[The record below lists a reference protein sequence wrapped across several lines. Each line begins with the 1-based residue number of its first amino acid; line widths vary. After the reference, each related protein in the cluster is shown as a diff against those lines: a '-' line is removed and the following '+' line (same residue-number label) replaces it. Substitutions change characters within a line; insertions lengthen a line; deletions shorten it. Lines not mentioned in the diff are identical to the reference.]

1 MAVVRVHSY
10 TVDPANL
17 PRLIAMRADLI
28 AGIRVEYPG
37 LVETRLTRLEDGTFT
52 DTWRWESF
60 ERMAAARPAAS
71 SPEAQAVMRLTSA
84 ATAINGEIID
94 ERTSR

>member
-1 MAVVRVHSY
+1 MY
-10 TVDPANL
+10 TVDPADL
-17 PRLIAMRADLI
+17 PRLIAKWADLI
-28 AGIRVEYPG
+28 AGIHVEYPG
-37 LVETRLTRLEDGTFT
+37 PLQTRLTRLENGTFT

-60 ERMAAARPAAS
+60 EHMAAAFPAAS
-71 SPEAQAVMRLTSA
+71 SPEAQAVMTLTND